1 MTRRGWLLFATMSLL
16 WGVPYLLIRIT
27 VAELS
32 PFVVVAV
39 RTGLAALV
47 LLPLAWR
54 AGALHALRGRWH
66 LVLAFALVEVT
77 VPFVLIAYG
86 EQHVSSSLAG
96 LLVAAVPLFV
106 ALLALRVDAT
116 ERVTGSRL
124 AGLGV
129 GFSGV
134 LVLLGFDVGAEPAQL
149 VGALAILGATVCY
162 AGGAL
167 LIKRSLADVPP
178 LGIISAGL
186 TLTTLLLLPPAL
198 LTAPGA
204 LPGAGVV
211 AALLTLGVVC
221 TAVAFLAF
229 FALIAEAGASRA
241 TVITY
246 VHPAVAVALGV
257 TLLGEPA
264 TLATGAG
271 FLLVLA
277 GSWLSTGGRIPPGLV
292 AGLAALATR
301 RARRDP
307 TGSSSA
313 LSVPVRPPLA

>member
-32 PFVVVAV
+32 PFVVVAI

-54 AGALHALRGRWH
+54 SGALGALRGRWH
-66 LVLAFALVEVT
+66 LVLAFALVEIT
-77 VPFVLIAYG
+77 APFVLIAYG
-86 EQHVSSSLAG
+86 EQHVTSSLAG

-106 ALLALRVDAT
+106 ALLALRLDPT
-116 ERVTGSRL
+116 ERVTGTRL
-124 AGLGV
+124 AGLAV
-129 GFSGV
+129 GLSGV

-149 VGALAILGATVCY
+149 LGALAILGATVCY

-178 LGIISAGL
+178 LAMISAGL
-186 TLTTLLLLPPAL
+186 SLTTLLLLPAAL
-198 LTAPGA
+198 LTAPSA
-204 LPGAGVV
+204 PPSARVTAAMVV
-211 AALLTLGVVC
+211 LGVLC
-221 TAVAFLAF
+221 TAVAFLGF
-229 FALIAEAGASRA
+229 FALIAEVGASRA

-246 VHPAVAVALGV
+246 IHPAVAVALGV
-257 TLLGEPA
+257 ALLDEPV

-277 GSWLSTGGRIPPGLV
+277 GSWLSTGGRLPPGLP
-292 AGLAALATR
+292 AGLAALG
-301 RARRDP
+301 ARRHRRVHP
-307 TGSSSA
+307 GSSRAATS
-313 LSVPVRPPLA
+313 